1 MTSWAWFCN
10 PKRIDSLYNVA
21 SESCIVTLLAK
32 LYKEEPQWR
41 EIVCAKCSGWTETY
55 VCCNLAC
62 WGLQPQ
68 ARKHCEHNITYALNS
83 CPHFANLKL
92 YSCNSN
98 WMFAEVCLRW
108 TGTRHAADSLSL
120 AAFAAPPYN
129 WGILPFCMVA
139 QIHKF
144 VLLVLSC
151 QNHLEVWQ
159 DRLVARLQ
167 LEHRLPLGCLMFWLS
182 QSVN

>member
-1 MTSWAWFCN
+1 MHS
-10 PKRIDSLYNVA
+10 DSSCKTIQRRATVA
-21 SESCIVTLLAK
+21 GNCLRKMFRLNWEVCLLQSGLLRTTTPSSKTLRAQHHLCVK
-32 LYKEEPQWR
+32 LLP
-41 EIVCAKCSGWTETY
+41 
-55 VCCNLAC
+55 
-62 WGLQPQ
+62 
-68 ARKHCEHNITYALNS
+68 ALR
-83 CPHFANLKL
+83 NLKM
-92 YSCNSN
+92 YSRNSN
-98 WMFAEVCLRW
+98 WMFVEAYLRW

-120 AAFAAPPYN
+120 AASAAPPYN

-167 LEHRLPLGCLMFWLS
+167 LEHRLPTSCLMFWLS